1 MTDQPRL
8 DDAALAEL
16 EDVMEDEFDTLV
28 QTFLADSQARI
39 VDLEQALARGNADQL
54 VKAAHSFKGSC
65 INIGAP
71 WLSELCSRLEHAGKS
86 GNLETAATV
95 LESVVV
101 EFSEVA
107 RCLSRY

>member
-8 DDAALAEL
+8 DAAALAEL
-16 EDVMEDEFDTLV
+16 QDVMEDEFDTLI

-39 VDLEQALARGNADQL
+39 AGLEQALAQKNAGQL
-54 VKAAHSFKGSC
+54 AKTAHSFKGSC

-86 GNLETAATV
+86 GDLETAATV
-95 LESVVV
+95 LERVVV
-101 EFSEVA
+101 EFAEVA
-107 RCLSRY
+107 RRLSQF